1 MSEAEILGYI
11 VLAVITLGSFVTVVF
26 KFTQPVN
33 DLRVVIQELRD
44 CINSINKE
52 KDRQNERLNAHAK
65 QLDDIT
71 GRVGR
76 LETKMDMYHP
86 K

>member
-11 VLAVITLGSFVTVVF
+11 VLAVITLGAFVAVVF

-52 KDRQNERLNAHAK
+52 KDRQNERLNTHAK
-65 QLDDIT
+65 HLDDIT
-71 GRVGR
+71 ARVGR